1 MRKSTLFK
9 LAAITVC
16 LGFFLLMVPTA
27 NAIERKAQKFDYKIF
42 LKKPAMLISSIIP
55 FFTSIFDTG
64 KNTNSTYKNNSAKK
78 IKITGTL
85 SCDKPSDGD

>member
-16 LGFFLLMVPTA
+16 LGFFLLMVPNA

-64 KNTNSTYKNNSAKK
+64 KNTNSTYKNNSGKK
-78 IKITGTL
+78 INITGNL
-85 SCDKPSDGD
+85 DSPKVADGD

>member
-42 LKKPAMLISSIIP
+42 LKKPAMLLSSIIP

-64 KNTNSTYKNNSAKK
+64 KNTNSTYKNNSGKK
-78 IKITGTL
+78 INITGNL
-85 SCDKPSDGD
+85 DALRVGDQD